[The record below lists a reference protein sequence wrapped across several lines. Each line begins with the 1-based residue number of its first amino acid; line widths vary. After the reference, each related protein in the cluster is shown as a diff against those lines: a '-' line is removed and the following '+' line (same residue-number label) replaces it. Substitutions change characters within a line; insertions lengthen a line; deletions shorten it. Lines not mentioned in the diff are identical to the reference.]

1 MMTTM
6 ATPGSAAAAASTL
19 KSSQLAAITRMLAL
33 STVNDDGD
41 ASSSSTTPAYQY
53 EKPGDNSS
61 PWKILIYDKH
71 TRSIISPLLSVSQLR
86 SQGVTLHLLLHSD
99 REPIPDVPAIYFVQ
113 PIPENLSAIARDC
126 SKHLYQRAHLHF
138 STRMERPAMEEFA
151 RLVVNTGGLDNIAS
165 VHDQFVEFACLE
177 NRLFS
182 LNVSESYVLY
192 NNPGANEQDMEMAM
206 NGIAGGLFSVV
217 ATLGCV
223 PVIRCPRGGAPE
235 MVARK
240 LNRLI
245 VEHPTL
251 VRSKDGRHQ
260 THHRPV
266 LVIMDRN
273 MDLITPV
280 QHASTY
286 QALIDDVLEHNS
298 NRVEFNVKPESS
310 TENAA
315 ASSRRRAPPV
325 VRKTYDID
333 PDVDPFYSRHKFHP
347 FPEAIESNS
356 AELQYVTAKEQ
367 QIRFKAGGGAGG
379 KDSAAAIGA
388 GGGGGDS
395 SELAT
400 AVESLPILLE
410 RKKKLEVHTSILQ
423 AAMNEVAARDVPQF
437 YELEI
442 ALATGTYKNDSAKA
456 KKDVMELVRDTTK
469 GNVDDKVRLVIVYAL
484 SKVKISDIDEVA
496 QAMKESL
503 ETKGSTVMSG
513 AEGGGGASGS
523 SGATHGT
530 LTKED
535 RARLDM
541 GLRAID
547 YMKKLRSMNMIGTVS
562 EMMQTEVSGG
572 NASSSD
578 YLSSFMARATT
589 QATGLLAKATDKLG
603 TMLGKIHKHRAT
615 LVVENICEM
624 RPNTEDDEYLY
635 LDPRVKGDVDVATL
649 RHATRAPVREVI
661 AFMIGGGCY
670 SEYQNLQ
677 MVADERRNVTYGS
690 TEIVDPCSF
699 LKLLAKLA

>member
-1 MMTTM
+1 
-6 ATPGSAAAAASTL
+6 
-19 KSSQLAAITRMLAL
+19 
-33 STVNDDGD
+33 
-41 ASSSSTTPAYQY
+41 
-53 EKPGDNSS
+53 
-61 PWKILIYDKH
+61 
-71 TRSIISPLLSVSQLR
+71 
-86 SQGVTLHLLLHSD
+86 
-99 REPIPDVPAIYFVQ
+99 
-113 PIPENLSAIARDC
+113 
-126 SKHLYQRAHLHF
+126 
-138 STRMERPAMEEFA
+138 
-151 RLVVNTGGLDNIAS
+151 
-165 VHDQFVEFACLE
+165 
-177 NRLFS
+177 
-182 LNVSESYVLY
+182 
-192 NNPGANEQDMEMAM
+192 
-206 NGIAGGLFSVV
+206 
-217 ATLGCV
+217 
-223 PVIRCPRGGAPE
+223 

-245 VEHPTL
+245 TEHPTL
-251 VRSKDGRHQ
+251 VRSKDGRQHA
-260 THHRPV
+260 HHRPV

-286 QALIDDVLEHNS
+286 QALIDDVLEHKA
-298 NRVEFNVKPESS
+298 NRVEFNVKPDASA
-310 TENAA
+310 ENATGG
-315 ASSRRRAPPV
+315 SSRRRPPPV
-325 VRKTYDID
+325 VHKTYDID
-333 PDVDPFYSRHKFHP
+333 PDVDPFYNRHKFHP

-356 AELQYVTAKEQ
+356 AELQDVTAKEQ
-367 QIRFKAGGGAGG
+367 QIRFKAGGAGAGAGG
-379 KDSAAAIGA
+379 KDPAAVTGVGA
-388 GGGGGDS
+388 GGGDS

-456 KKDVMELVRDTTK
+456 KRDVMELVSDSTK

-503 ETKGSTVMSG
+503 ETKGSTVTSG
-513 AEGGGGASGS
+513 AEGVSGGVTA

-535 RARLDM
+535 RSRLDM

-572 NASSSD
+572 TAASSGSD

-615 LVVENICEM
+615 IVVENICEM

-635 LDPRVKGDVDVATL
+635 LDPRVKGDVDVTTL

-670 SEYQNLQ
+670 GEYQNLQ

>member
-1 MMTTM
+1 MT
-6 ATPGSAAAAASTL
+6 TPGSAAAAASTL
-19 KSSQLAAITRMLAL
+19 KSSQLVAITRMLAL
-33 STVNDDGD
+33 STVNDDGGD
-41 ASSSSTTPAYQY
+41 ASSSNTPAYQH

-113 PIPENLSAIARDC
+113 PTPENLSAIARDC

-138 STRMERPAMEEFA
+138 STRMDRPAMEEFA

-298 NRVEFNVKPESS
+298 NRVEFNVKPDASAEKAAGSS
-310 TENAA
+310 
-315 ASSRRRAPPV
+315 SSRRAPPV

-333 PDVDPFYSRHKFHP
+333 PDVDPFYSRHKFNP

-356 AELQYVTAKEQ
+356 AELQDVTAKEQ

-379 KDSAAAIGA
+379 KDPAATIGA
-388 GGGGGDS
+388 GVGGGDS

-437 YELEI
+437 FELEI

-456 KKDVMELVRDTTK
+456 KKDVMELVSDTTK

-503 ETKGSTVMSG
+503 ETKGSTVTSG
-513 AEGGGGASGS
+513 AEGGGGTTGS

-677 MVADERRNVTYGS
+677 MVADERRHVTYGS